1 MRIVVVGGGPV
12 GQVVARRLANH
23 DVTLFDRPVVKP
35 AMSLVLSE
43 TTVTQLHALGIS
55 LQDGVELQSIHVSE
69 RAVPGSMVLSAPELG
84 LHAFGQVMC
93 SHDLER
99 AFQSHQPTP
108 VDTRAVI
115 SVRARS
121 RSQGPIVCL
130 DDGTDVVADL
140 VCLCDGGR
148 SPLIDALGMAPQ
160 YRAFGRSAVLM
171 RIEVTRPQAQRAFE
185 RFTATGPLALLPLGG
200 ARYGVVWSLAP
211 EQADRVAVEPQIL
224 LNEIQSALGELLGTC
239 TAITAPTVIPLIE
252 RWLDTPYRPGIAVFG
267 NGAQTIHPVAGQGL
281 NLALRG
287 VSRVMEAIQ
296 DGSLADLDRCVQ
308 TGCDAWHRD
317 RAQTRAASSLLE
329 YAFAWNHPV
338 RRFISGGLIASLDH
352 HIGAKRWIAEAGMG
366 RYA

>member
-23 DVTLFDRPVVKP
+23 DVTVFDRPVVKP
-35 AMSLVLSE
+35 AMSLALSE
-43 TTVTQLHALGIS
+43 STLDQLHALDIP
-55 LQDGVELQSIHVSE
+55 LQDGVALQSIHISE
-69 RAVPGSMVLSAPELG
+69 RAVPGSMVLSAAELG
-84 LHAFGQVMC
+84 LSALGRVMC

-99 AFQSHQPTP
+99 AFQSHQPIH

-121 RSQGPIVCL
+121 RTRGPMVCL

-148 SPLIDALGMAPQ
+148 SPLIDALGMVPQ
-160 YRAFGRSAVLM
+160 YRAFGRSAVLL
-171 RIEVTRPQAQRAFE
+171 RIDVSRPQPQRAFE
-185 RFTATGPLALLPLGG
+185 RFTSTGPLALLPLGG

-211 EQADRVAVEPQIL
+211 EWVDRLVAEPKVL
-224 LNEIQSALGELLGTC
+224 LDAIQSALGDLLGSC
-239 TAITAPTVIPLIE
+239 TAVTTPTVIPLIE

-287 VSRVMEAIQ
+287 VSRVVEAIE
-296 DGSLADLDRCVQ
+296 DASIVDLDRCIQ
-308 TGCDAWHRD
+308 AGFHRWRQD
-317 RAQTRAASSLLE
+317 RAQTRGASSMLE
-329 YAFAWNHPV
+329 QAFAWRSPV
-338 RRFISGGLIASLDH
+338 RRLVSGSLVAILDH
-352 HIGAKRWIAEAGMG
+352 HVGAKRWIAEAGMG